1 MVKKGVAEGG
11 DISLGSDAWN
21 VADGYTK
28 IKILRLLIQLD
39 RYDTISQFGTEELD
53 EGFNLDQNQIKKRR
67 CEALERF
74 VSTLKQL
81 LGNVYFALKKEDR
94 GEIVG
99 YIERI
104 KNVEKVLAKVY
115 LSREDQLTKEEVFD
129 IEEVLFGKIIK
140 ILQDIKDKINV
151 PLNKA
156 GLIFRPSEEIDLE
169 KIMGEIIEGG

>member
-1 MVKKGVAEGG
+1 MGKKGSEGEG
-11 DISLGSDAWN
+11 SITLGSDAWN

-28 IKILRLLIQLD
+28 IKILRHLIQLD

-53 EGFNLDQNQIKKRR
+53 EGFDLNPNQIKKRR

-81 LGNVYFALKKEDR
+81 LGNVYFALKKDDD
-94 GEIVG
+94 GMIKG
-99 YIERI
+99 CIERI
-104 KNVEKVLAKVY
+104 GNIERVFPKVY
-115 LSREDQLTKEEVFD
+115 SSKEDELTKEEVFE
-129 IEEVLFGKIIK
+129 IEERLFGKIIK
-140 ILQDIKDKINV
+140 ILQEIKDKINV

-156 GLIFRPSEEIDLE
+156 GLIFRPSEEIDLD